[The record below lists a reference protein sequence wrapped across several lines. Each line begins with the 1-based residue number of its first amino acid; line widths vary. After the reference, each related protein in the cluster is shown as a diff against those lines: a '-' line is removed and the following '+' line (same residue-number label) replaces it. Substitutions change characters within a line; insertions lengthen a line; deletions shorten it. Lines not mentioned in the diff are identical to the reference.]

1 MKVHQIMR
9 TSVITVTPKTPFK
22 ELWEAIFKKRL
33 HSLPVVDAQ
42 NTLLGIIAEEDLVRR
57 LYPDFSEIIDDFK
70 TASDFEEME
79 SNVGKLTELKAG
91 DVMHTRVIFTRADTP
106 IMRALSRMLVR
117 NVRQLPVVS
126 GEGVVIGV
134 ISKRDI
140 VDALMKRRPG
150 KSATKSGHGA
160 GKASKK

>member
-22 ELWEAIFKKRL
+22 ELWEAIFKKHV
-33 HSLPVVDAQ
+33 HSLPVVDTQ
-42 NTLLGIIAEEDLVRR
+42 NSLLGIVAEEDLVRR

-70 TASDFEEME
+70 TATDFEEME

-91 DVMHTRVIFTRADTP
+91 DVMHTRVIFTREDTP

-117 NVRQLPVVS
+117 NVRQLPVVT
-126 GEGVVIGV
+126 GEGIVIGV

-140 VDALMKRRPG
+140 VDALIKRQSH
-150 KSATKSGHGA
+150 KKATKVSHSVSKT
-160 GKASKK
+160 GKK